1 MSDETQRFSAT
12 SGRVFGVIGVA
23 VAGATALAALLDTRG
38 EPSYATAAL
47 AVFFG
52 ALVWAAMLRPRVDL
66 DASSIVMRNMFETV
80 TLPLV
85 AVESVAVRQ
94 VLVVFAGGKRY
105 TSSAIGRS
113 RRQLFRDGRQGGG
126 GSSTQGIGLVPAMPA
141 APEKPATAATSYGLF
156 VEERLRSRVSDS
168 LARSGIKPRSEEQA
182 RLAEGIVRRP
192 AIVEISV
199 LTISLLLF
207 VVFALA

>member
-12 SGRVFGVIGVA
+12 SGRVFGVIGVTVA
-23 VAGATALAALLDTRG
+23 VATALAALLDTRG

-52 ALVWAAMLRPRVDL
+52 VLVWAAMLRPRVDL
-66 DASSIVMRNMFETV
+66 DASSLVMRNMFETV
-80 TLPLV
+80 TLPLG

-126 GSSTQGIGLVPAMPA
+126 GSTQGMGLVPAMPA
-141 APEKPATAATSYGLF
+141 PPEKPASAATSYGLF
-156 VEERLRSRVSDS
+156 VEERLRSRVSDA
-168 LARSGIKPRSEEQA
+168 LARSGIKPRSQEQA

-192 AIVEISV
+192 AIIEISALAV
-199 LTISLLLF
+199 SLLLF
-207 VVFALA
+207 VVFVLV